1 MAAAWLERLCY
12 AFLTLIAGEAVLL
25 VFLLVNAVRL
35 RAAFVGRAHR
45 QPSDERLSARLLSI
59 RAREHKL
66 RCQRRYLSIGGAGA
80 GVNL

>member
-1 MAAAWLERLCY
+1 MDAAWLERLCY

-45 QPSDERLSARLLSI
+45 QPSDEISAALERSI
-59 RAREHKL
+59 VHANASL
-66 RCQRRYLSIGGAGA
+66 IG
-80 GVNL
+80 